1 MTTSRTLSLPA
12 RPSPPDDS
20 ELRQVLLSNIRIGR
34 NGAEKA
40 YRDFLIKEGEYFYS
54 LEEVL
59 PAEQI
64 ENIPLQRIV
73 SVNNDDGSTS
83 KRKD

>member
-20 ELRQVLLSNIRIGR
+20 ELRQVLWSNIQIGR